1 MGVKFF
7 DWRATSNSYL
17 IVHATVPS
25 RGGFIFSL
33 SLSRHFLSKSCHRG
47 LVGGTGQSGFYGAA
61 LHKTSVTKSERKKC
75 IFGTDLILLDRA
87 GRARSRYRTRSSE

>member
-1 MGVKFF
+1 MGIKFF
-7 DWRATSNSYL
+7 DWRTTSNSYL

-25 RGGFIFSL
+25 RGGFIFF
-33 SLSRHFLSKSCHRG
+33 LSRHFVSKSCHQG

-61 LHKTSVTKSERKKC
+61 LHKTSVRTKSESKKC